1 MGESQAK
8 IVAAHRVNTMDAEQ
22 KSGTET
28 SSGPYEE
35 GKRAGVHPLVVVL
48 SVILGLW
55 FVIWLA
61 TPKGKQTNAP
71 VNPELASKTFADDE
85 ADVTPIMFRVKT
97 TVKEFNAIGVL
108 VPEQATDSQIAGLL
122 KRFRQARLANTLAT
136 LLPSTTPKHKLGEHA
151 VADIFIFSDGKFAK
165 ADALDVLSRGAH
177 APGELYPS
185 AVPFE
190 VAMEHVRGHYRID
203 LNDTGHPDKGSIGFA
218 DESGVHSKHY
228 RALF

>member
-1 MGESQAK
+1 
-8 IVAAHRVNTMDAEQ
+8 MDSEQ
-22 KSGTET
+22 KPNTEPT
-28 SSGPYEE
+28 DGPYEE
-35 GKRAGVHPLVVVL
+35 GKRAGAHPLVVVL

-55 FVIWLA
+55 LAIWLA

-71 VNPELASKTFADDE
+71 VNPELASKAVVEDTDA
-85 ADVTPIMFRVKT
+85 APIIFRVKT

-108 VPEQATDSQIAGLL
+108 VPDQATDSQIAGLL
-122 KRFRQARLANTLAT
+122 KQFRQARLANTLKT
-136 LLPSTTPKHKLGEHA
+136 MLPPTTPKYKLGEHA
-151 VADIFIFSDGKFAK
+151 VADIFIFSDPKFAK
-165 ADALDVLSRGAH
+165 TDAISVLSRGAH
-177 APGELYPS
+177 APGELYPN
-185 AVPFE
+185 AMPFE

>member
-1 MGESQAK
+1 MGEGQAK
-8 IVAAHRVNTMDAEQ
+8 IVAASRVNTMDAEQ

-35 GKRAGVHPLVVVL
+35 GKRAGAHPLVVVL

-61 TPKGKQTNAP
+61 TPKGKQTSAP

-85 ADVTPIMFRVKT
+85 ADAAPIMFRVKT

-122 KRFRQARLANTLAT
+122 KRFRQARLANRLTT
-136 LLPSTTPKHKLGEHA
+136 LLPPTTPKHKLGEHA
-151 VADIFIFSDGKFAK
+151 VADIFIFSDGKFVK
-165 ADALDVLSRGAH
+165 ADAIGVLSRGAH
-177 APGELYPS
+177 VPGELYPS

>member
-1 MGESQAK
+1 
-8 IVAAHRVNTMDAEQ
+8 MDAEH
-22 KSGTET
+22 KPDTGT

-35 GKRAGVHPLVVVL
+35 GKRAGAHPLVVVL

-55 FVIWLA
+55 LVIWLA

-71 VNPELASKTFADDE
+71 VNPELASKTAADDE
-85 ADVTPIMFRVKT
+85 ADTTPIMFRVKT
-97 TVKEFNAIGVL
+97 TVKEFNAIGLL
-108 VPEQATDSQIAGLL
+108 VPEQATDSQVAGLL
-122 KRFRQARLANTLAT
+122 KRLRQARLGNQLTT

-151 VADIFIFSDGKFAK
+151 VADIFIFSDGKFVK
-165 ADALDVLSRGAH
+165 ADALGVLSRGAH

>member
-1 MGESQAK
+1 
-8 IVAAHRVNTMDAEQ
+8 MDSEQ
-22 KSGTET
+22 KPGTET

-35 GKRAGVHPLVVVL
+35 GKRAGAHPLVVVL
-48 SVILGLW
+48 TVILGLW
-55 FVIWLA
+55 LAIWLA

-71 VNPELASKTFADDE
+71 VNPELGSKTTADDE
-85 ADVTPIMFRVKT
+85 ADAAPIMFRVKT

-108 VPEQATDSQIAGLL
+108 VPEQATDSQVAGLL
-122 KRFRQARLANTLAT
+122 KRFRQARLANRLTT
-136 LLPSTTPKHKLGEHA
+136 LLPPTTPKHKLGEHA

-165 ADALDVLSRGAH
+165 ADALGVLSRGAH

>member
-1 MGESQAK
+1 MEPERQP
-8 IVAAHRVNTMDAEQ
+8 D
-22 KSGTET
+22 TET
-28 SSGPYEE
+28 AQGPYEE
-35 GKRAGVHPLVVVL
+35 GKRAGAHPLVVVL

-55 FVIWLA
+55 LAIWLA
-61 TPKGKQTNAP
+61 TPKGKQTQAP
-71 VNPELASKTFADDE
+71 VNPELASKAIVEE
-85 ADVTPIMFRVKT
+85 ADATPIIFRVKT

-108 VPEQATDSQIAGLL
+108 VPDQATDSQIAGLL
-122 KRFRQARLANTLAT
+122 KQFRQARLAHTLKT
-136 LLPSTTPKHKLGEHA
+136 MLPPTTPKHKLGEHA
-151 VADIFIFSDGKFAK
+151 VADIFIFSDQKFAK
-165 ADALDVLSRGAH
+165 TDAISVLSRGAH
-177 APGELYPS
+177 APGELYPN

>member
-1 MGESQAK
+1 MAS
-8 IVAAHRVNTMDAEQ
+8 EQ
-22 KSGTET
+22 KTGTEPT
-28 SSGPYEE
+28 EGPYEE
-35 GKRAGVHPLVVVL
+35 GKRAGAHPLVVVL

-55 FVIWLA
+55 LAIWLA
-61 TPKGKQTNAP
+61 TPKGKPTQAP
-71 VNPELASKTFADDE
+71 VNPELVSKALVEEE
-85 ADVTPIMFRVKT
+85 ADAAPIIFKVRA

-122 KRFRQARLANTLAT
+122 KQFRQARLANTLKT
-136 LLPSTTPKHKLGEHA
+136 MLPPTTPKHKLGEHA
-151 VADIFIFSDGKFAK
+151 VADIFIFSDPKFAK
-165 ADALDVLSRGAH
+165 TDAISVLSRGAH
-177 APGELYPS
+177 APGELYPN
-185 AVPFE
+185 ATPFE

>member
-1 MGESQAK
+1 
-8 IVAAHRVNTMDAEQ
+8 MDSEQ
-22 KSGTET
+22 KPGAEPP
-28 SSGPYEE
+28 SGPYEE
-35 GKRAGVHPLVVVL
+35 GKRAGAHPLVVVL
-48 SVILGLW
+48 TVILGLW
-55 FVIWLA
+55 LAIWLA

-71 VNPELASKTFADDE
+71 VNPELGSKTAADDE
-85 ADVTPIMFRVKT
+85 ADATPIMFRVKT

-108 VPEQATDSQIAGLL
+108 VPEQATDSQVAGLL
-122 KRFRQARLANTLAT
+122 KRFRQARLANRLTA
-136 LLPSTTPKHKLGEHA
+136 LLPPTTPKHKLGEHA

-165 ADALDVLSRGAH
+165 ADALSVLSRGAH
-177 APGELYPS
+177 VPGELYPS

>member
-1 MGESQAK
+1 
-8 IVAAHRVNTMDAEQ
+8 MDSEQ
-22 KSGTET
+22 KPGTEA

-35 GKRAGVHPLVVVL
+35 GKRAGAHPLVVVL

-71 VNPELASKTFADDE
+71 VNPELESKTIVGDE
-85 ADVTPIMFRVKT
+85 ADSAPIMFRVKT

-122 KRFRQARLANTLAT
+122 KRFRQARLANQLTT
-136 LLPSTTPKHKLGEHA
+136 LLPATTPKHKLGEHA

-165 ADALDVLSRGAH
+165 ADALDILSRGAH

-228 RALF
+228 HALF

>member
-1 MGESQAK
+1 
-8 IVAAHRVNTMDAEQ
+8 MDPEQ
-22 KSGTET
+22 KPGTET
-28 SSGPYEE
+28 SDGPYEE
-35 GKRAGVHPLVVVL
+35 GKRAGAHPLVVVL

-55 FVIWLA
+55 LAIWLA

-71 VNPELASKTFADDE
+71 VNPELVSKAIVEETDTA
-85 ADVTPIMFRVKT
+85 PIIFRVKT

-108 VPEQATDSQIAGLL
+108 VPDQATDSQIAGLL
-122 KRFRQARLANTLAT
+122 KQFRQARLANTLKT
-136 LLPSTTPKHKLGEHA
+136 MLPPTTPKHKLGEHA
-151 VADIFIFSDGKFAK
+151 VADIFIFSDAKFAK
-165 ADALDVLSRGAH
+165 TDAISVLSRGAH
-177 APGELYPS
+177 APGELYPN

>member
-1 MGESQAK
+1 MEP
-8 IVAAHRVNTMDAEQ
+8 EQ
-22 KSGTET
+22 QSDTQPT
-28 SSGPYEE
+28 AGPYEE
-35 GKRAGVHPLVVVL
+35 GKRAGAHPLVVVL

-55 FVIWLA
+55 LAIWLA
-61 TPKGKQTNAP
+61 TPKGKQTQAP
-71 VNPELASKTFADDE
+71 ANPELASKAIVDDPD
-85 ADVTPIMFRVKT
+85 AAPIIFEVKT

-122 KRFRQARLANTLAT
+122 KQFRQARLANTLKT
-136 LLPSTTPKHKLGEHA
+136 MLPPTTPKHKLGEHA
-151 VADIFIFSDGKFAK
+151 VADIFIFSDKKFVRTESIS
-165 ADALDVLSRGAH
+165 VLSRGAH
-177 APGELYPS
+177 APGELYPN

-203 LNDTGHPDKGSIGFA
+203 LHDTGHPDKGSIGFA

>member
-1 MGESQAK
+1 
-8 IVAAHRVNTMDAEQ
+8 MDSEQ
-22 KSGTET
+22 KPGTET

-35 GKRAGVHPLVVVL
+35 GKRAGAHPLVVVL

-55 FVIWLA
+55 FVIWVA

-71 VNPELASKTFADDE
+71 VNPELASKITAGDE
-85 ADVTPIMFRVKT
+85 ADATPIMFRVKT

-108 VPEQATDSQIAGLL
+108 VPEQATDSQVAGLL
-122 KRFRQARLANTLAT
+122 KRFRQARLANQLTT
-136 LLPSTTPKHKLGEHA
+136 LLPPTTPKHKLGEHA
-151 VADIFIFSDGKFAK
+151 VADIFIFSDGKFTK
-165 ADALDVLSRGAH
+165 ADAIGVLSRGAH

-185 AVPFE
+185 AIPFE

-228 RALF
+228 RTLF